1 MEEVRRGQLHSG
13 VVEDETC
20 CGAHEPGEAGLVRRA
35 PDDEADRD
43 DRREHHGDD
52 RNRVPAAAIVVGAL
66 RAHGEQVV
74 DDDLLLLHE
83 VEVSDENAEQRSDH
97 GSEGVHCVVD
107 RARVVEQIP
116 RRDDDRPDRCDH
128 AAHAPGDLG
137 GRDIREVEC
146 WGDEVGDDVDAD
158 RGDRERQH
166 AEDSSGGVVD
176 LVDDVHGVGD
186 DLAVSIAA
194 DHGDACRDG
203 AHDEDRE
210 EEEVDREAPE
220 VALLDLAEGLAV
232 AREIAEVEHRTREVG
247 DHEGE
252 GADHHGD
259 GRPRSADA
267 GALRQVEVHI
277 APPGLGDQVCRKRD
291 HDDVDGG
298 SAEVDE
304 LADGVHAVP
313 EDERLQHPHQDETG
327 PAEQ

>member
-20 CGAHEPGEAGLVRRA
+20 CGAHEPREAGLVRGA

-43 DRREHHGDD
+43 DRREHHRDD
-52 RNRVPAAAIVVGAL
+52 RNRVPTTAVVVGAL

-83 VEVSDENAEQRSDH
+83 VEVSDENAEQWSDH
-97 GSEGVHCVVD
+97 GPEGVHRVVNCT
-107 RARVVEQIP
+107 RVVEQIP
-116 RRDDDRPDRCDH
+116 RRDDDRADRRDH

-158 RGDRERQH
+158 RGDREGQY
-166 AEDSSGGVVD
+166 AENGGRGVVD

-186 DLAVSIAA
+186 DLAVGVAT
-194 DHGDACRDG
+194 DHGGARRDG

-210 EEEVDREAPE
+210 EEEVDRETPE

-232 AREIAEVEHRTREVG
+232 AREVAEVEHRAREVG

-252 GADHHGD
+252 CADHHRD
-259 GRPRSADA
+259 GRPRSADT
-267 GALRQVEVHI
+267 GALRQIEVHI
-277 APPGLGDQVCRKRD
+277 APARLGDQVHRERD
-291 HDDVDGG
+291 HHDVDGR

-313 EDERLQHPHQDETG
+313 EDERLQHPHHDEAC